1 MHAQQKAIS
10 IIPKFHSRPC
20 VVSVAGTPMG
30 IIPQVGP
37 KQCKKSNCLVLYP
50 PFTPPP
56 ILCVK
61 VTFIV
66 RLTMNLM
73 RPLIGQRPVKPA
85 VSKVI
90 DIVGRTV
97 NFLPYPA
104 TQ

>member
-1 MHAQQKAIS
+1 
-10 IIPKFHSRPC
+10 
-20 VVSVAGTPMG
+20 
-30 IIPQVGP
+30 
-37 KQCKKSNCLVLYP
+37 
-50 PFTPPP
+50 
-56 ILCVK
+56 
-61 VTFIV
+61 
-66 RLTMNLM
+66 MNLM